1 MLWFKGGE
9 IMVKITKYTTE
20 KRQQDSEKHR
30 KEQSKHKYKTTQNM
44 RYILSEIWKSQPFML
59 VVLLMCVVASV
70 AELLFT
76 SFTGKY
82 VVELALGTS
91 SRVHLA
97 VICLLLIFGKRISR
111 YIWNEASDYCGF
123 YGNYKFACH
132 MTRKIIRKNMSTDYE
147 NNESCDNSN
156 AIQKAWVGS
165 DYISYQ
171 TLHTMQE
178 FLSAVLRI
186 LAYGGILS
194 MLSPVMLL
202 IVGVPAIASY
212 YIERH
217 KMQWIWNMT
226 DNWQKYVRE
235 LNYISDA
242 GSDFS
247 AAKDVRIYGMEKWFE
262 KLFSRSFGNRLNW
275 YEQQDEW
282 TFSHDLARVLMV
294 YLSNFAAYAC
304 VIYMV
309 VNGDI
314 GAGDFVLYFNSISDF
329 GWAVREV
336 FDKASGFN
344 WLSEN
349 ISFAREYLDIE
360 DKTNHGAGEKLP
372 FGECEIEFRNV
383 SYKYGGA
390 ENATIQNI
398 SFTLHKGERL
408 ALVGLN
414 GAGKTTLIKL
424 MCGLY
429 DPTEG
434 EILLNGKPVNSYN
447 RDEYFRLFGA
457 VFQDIS
463 VLPVT
468 IAENVSGA
476 EAEKIDT
483 EKVYDCLKK
492 SGIYEKVMSLPEKEN
507 TRLVKSVF
515 ENAVEFSG
523 GETQKLALARALY
536 KNAPVLLLDEP
547 TAALDPIAEQKMYL
561 NYADFSRGKSSV
573 FISHRL
579 ASTRFCDRI
588 ILIENGGIAECGTH
602 AELMAK
608 NGKYAELF
616 ELQSSYYND
625 EEVQINERQ

>member
-1 MLWFKGGE
+1 
-9 IMVKITKYTTE
+9 MVKVTKWDKKKKKEDWANY
-20 KRQQDSEKHR
+20 R
-30 KEQSKHKYKTTQNM
+30 KEQAKIKYKTSENM
-44 RYILSEIWKSQPFML
+44 RYILAELWKSHP
-59 VVLLMCVVASV
+59 LMFILIFAQVIALV
-70 AELLFT
+70 AESLFT
-76 SFTGKY
+76 TFTGKY

-91 SRVHLA
+91 SRVQLA
-97 VICLLLIFGKRISR
+97 VICLLLIIGERITK
-111 YIWNEASDYCGF
+111 YITNEIYDYGGY

-132 MTRKIIRKNMSTDYE
+132 TTRKIIRKNMSTDYE
-147 NNESCDNSN
+147 NNESCKNSD

-171 TLHTMQE
+171 TVNTIKL
-178 FLSAVLRI
+178 FLSAVLRVA
-186 LAYGGILS
+186 AYGGILS

-202 IVGVPAIASY
+202 IVGIPAIASF

-217 KMQWIWNMT
+217 KMMWIWNMS

-242 GSDFS
+242 ASDFS
-247 AAKDVRIYGMEKWFE
+247 AAKDVRVYGMDKWFS
-262 KLFSRSFGNRLNW
+262 KLFSRAFSNRLNW

-282 TFSHDLARVLMV
+282 SFRHDLARVLMV

-329 GWAVREV
+329 SWAVREV

-349 ISFAREYLDIE
+349 ISFSREYLDIV
-360 DKTNHGAGEKLP
+360 DKTNRGVGEKLP
-372 FGECEIEFRNV
+372 TGECEIEFKNV
-383 SYKYGGA
+383 SYKYSSA
-390 ENATIQNI
+390 EKPTINNI
-398 SFTLHKGERL
+398 SFKLNKGERL

-447 RDEYFRLFGA
+447 RDEYFNIFST
-457 VFQDIS
+457 VFQDIC

-468 IAENVSGA
+468 IAENISGA
-476 EAEKIDT
+476 ETGKYDL
-483 EKVYDCLKK
+483 EKVYSCMKK
-492 SGIYEKVMSLPEKEN
+492 AGIYEKVMNLPEKEN
-507 TRLVKSVF
+507 TKLVKSVF
-515 ENAVEFSG
+515 ENATELSG

-536 KNAPVLLLDEP
+536 KDAPILLLDEP

-588 ILIENGGIAECGTH
+588 ILIENGTIAECGSH
-602 AELMAK
+602 SELMAQG
-608 NGKYAELF
+608 GKYAELF

-625 EEVQINERQ
+625 DEVQINE

>member
-1 MLWFKGGE
+1 
-9 IMVKITKYTTE
+9 MVKVTKWDKKKKKEDWANY
-20 KRQQDSEKHR
+20 R
-30 KEQSKHKYKTTQNM
+30 KEQAKIKYKTFENM
-44 RYILSEIWKSQPFML
+44 RYILAELWKSHP
-59 VVLLMCVVASV
+59 LMFILIFAQVIALV
-70 AELLFT
+70 AESLFT
-76 SFTGKY
+76 TFTGKY

-91 SRVHLA
+91 SRVQLA
-97 VICLLLIFGKRISR
+97 VICLLLIIGERITK
-111 YIWNEASDYCGF
+111 YITNEIYDYGGY

-132 MTRKIIRKNMSTDYE
+132 TTRKIIRKNMSTDYE
-147 NNESCDNSN
+147 NNESCKNSD

-171 TLHTMQE
+171 TVNTIKL
-178 FLSAVLRI
+178 FLSAVLRVV
-186 LAYGGILS
+186 AYGGILS

-202 IVGVPAIASY
+202 IVGIPAIASF

-217 KMQWIWNMT
+217 KMMWIWNMS

-242 GSDFS
+242 ASDFS
-247 AAKDVRIYGMEKWFE
+247 AAKDVRVYGMDKWFS
-262 KLFSRSFGNRLNW
+262 KLFSRAFSNRLNW

-282 TFSHDLARVLMV
+282 SFRHDLARVLMV

-329 GWAVREV
+329 SWAVREV

-349 ISFAREYLDIE
+349 ISFSREYLDIV
-360 DKTNHGAGEKLP
+360 DKTNRGVGEKLP
-372 FGECEIEFRNV
+372 TGECEIEFKNV
-383 SYKYGGA
+383 SYKYSSA
-390 ENATIQNI
+390 EKPTINNI
-398 SFTLHKGERL
+398 SFKLNKGERL

-447 RDEYFRLFGA
+447 RDEYFKIFST
-457 VFQDIS
+457 VFQDIC

-468 IAENVSGA
+468 IAENISGA
-476 EAEKIDT
+476 ETGRYDL
-483 EKVYDCLKK
+483 EKVYSCMKK
-492 SGIYEKVMSLPEKEN
+492 AGIYEKVMNLPEKEN
-507 TRLVKSVF
+507 TKLVKSVF
-515 ENAVEFSG
+515 ENATELSG

-536 KNAPVLLLDEP
+536 KDAPILLLDEP

-561 NYADFSRGKSSV
+561 NYADFSRRKSSV

-588 ILIENGGIAECGTH
+588 ILIENGTIAECGSH
-602 AELMAK
+602 SELMAQG
-608 NGKYAELF
+608 GKYAELF

-625 EEVQINERQ
+625 DEVQINE

>member
-1 MLWFKGGE
+1 
-9 IMVKITKYTTE
+9 MVKVTKWDKKKKNE
-20 KRQQDSEKHR
+20 QNKR
-30 KEQSKHKYKTTQNM
+30 KYKLHENL
-44 RYILSEIWKSQPFML
+44 RYILSEIWKSQPLML
-59 VVLLMCVVASV
+59 VLLLVGLIAIV
-70 AELLFT
+70 AESLFT
-76 SFTGKY
+76 TFTGKY

-91 SRVHLA
+91 SRVQLA
-97 VICLLLIFGKRISR
+97 VICLLLIIGERITK
-111 YIWNEASDYCGF
+111 YIWNETQDYCGY

-132 MTRKIIRKNMSTDYE
+132 TTRKIIRKNMSTDYT
-147 NNESCDNSN
+147 NNESCKNSN

-171 TLHTMQE
+171 TLSTIQY
-178 FLSAVLRI
+178 FLSAVLRVA
-186 LAYGGILS
+186 AYGGILS
-194 MLSPVMLL
+194 MLSPIMLL
-202 IVGVPAIASY
+202 IVGVPAIASF

-217 KMQWIWNMT
+217 KMMWVWNMS

-247 AAKDVRIYGMEKWFE
+247 AAKDVRVYGMDKWFS
-262 KLFSRSFGNRLNW
+262 KLFSRAFNNRLNW

-282 TFSHDLARVLMV
+282 SFRHDLARVLMV

-314 GAGDFVLYFNSISDF
+314 GAGDFVLYFNSIADF
-329 GWAVREV
+329 SWAVREV

-349 ISFAREYLDIE
+349 ISFSREYLDIE
-360 DKTNHGAGEKLP
+360 DKTNRGAGEKLP
-372 FGECEIEFRNV
+372 TDECEIEFKNV
-383 SYKYGGA
+383 SYKYSGA
-390 ENATIQNI
+390 EKPTIKNI
-398 SFTLHKGERL
+398 SFKLNKGERL

-424 MCGLY
+424 ICGLY

-447 RDEYFRLFGA
+447 RDEYFKLFGA
-457 VFQDIS
+457 VFQDIC

-468 IAENVSGA
+468 VAENVAGA
-476 EAEKIDT
+476 EIDNIDIDR
-483 EKVYDCLKK
+483 VYDCLKK
-492 SGIYEKVMSLPEKEN
+492 AGLYDKVMSLPEKEN
-507 TRLVKSVF
+507 TKLVKSVF
-515 ENAVEFSG
+515 ENATELSG
-523 GETQKLALARALY
+523 GQTQKLALARALY
-536 KNAPVLLLDEP
+536 KDAPILLLDEP
-547 TAALDPIAEQKMYL
+547 TAALDPVAEQKMNL
-561 NYADFSRGKSSV
+561 NYADYSKGKSSV

-588 ILIENGGIAECGTH
+588 ILIENGEISECGTH
-602 AELMAK
+602 SELMAHS
-608 NGKYAELF
+608 GKYAQLF

-625 EEVQINERQ
+625 GEVQRNE

>member
-1 MLWFKGGE
+1 
-9 IMVKITKYTTE
+9 MVNVTKWDKKKKNE
-20 KRQQDSEKHR
+20 QNKR
-30 KEQSKHKYKTTQNM
+30 KYKLHENL
-44 RYILSEIWKSQPFML
+44 RYILSEIWKSQPLML
-59 VVLLMCVVASV
+59 VLLLVGLIAVVAES
-70 AELLFT
+70 LFT
-76 SFTGKY
+76 TFTGKY

-91 SRVHLA
+91 SRVQLA
-97 VICLLLIFGKRISR
+97 VICLLLIVAERITK
-111 YIWNEASDYCGF
+111 YIWNETQDYCGY

-132 MTRKIIRKNMSTDYE
+132 TTRKIIRKNMSTDYT
-147 NNESCDNSN
+147 NNESCKNSN

-171 TLHTMQE
+171 TLSTIQY
-178 FLSAVLRI
+178 FLSAVLRVA
-186 LAYGGILS
+186 AYGGILS
-194 MLSPVMLL
+194 MLSPIMLL
-202 IVGVPAIASY
+202 IVGVPAIASF

-217 KMQWIWNMT
+217 KMMWVWNMS

-247 AAKDVRIYGMEKWFE
+247 VAKDVRVYGMDKWFS
-262 KLFSRSFGNRLNW
+262 KLFSRAFKNRLNW

-282 TFSHDLARVLMV
+282 SFRHDLTRVLMV

-314 GAGDFVLYFNSISDF
+314 SAGDFVLYFNSIADF

-349 ISFAREYLDIE
+349 ISFAREYLDIK
-360 DKTNHGAGEKLP
+360 DKTNHGTGEKLP
-372 FGECEIEFRNV
+372 LGECEIEFRNV

-447 RDEYFRLFGA
+447 RDEYFKLFGA
-457 VFQDIS
+457 VFQDIC

-468 IAENVSGA
+468 VAENVAGA
-476 EAEKIDT
+476 EIDNINMV
-483 EKVYDCLKK
+483 KVYDCLKK
-492 SGIYEKVMSLPEKEN
+492 AGLYDKVMSLPEKKN
-507 TRLVKSVF
+507 TKLVKSVF
-515 ENAVEFSG
+515 ENATELSG
-523 GETQKLALARALY
+523 GQTQKLALARALY
-536 KNAPVLLLDEP
+536 KDAPILLLDEP
-547 TAALDPIAEQKMYL
+547 TAALDPVAEQKMYL
-561 NYADFSRGKSSV
+561 NYADYSKGKSSV

-588 ILIENGGIAECGTH
+588 ILIENGEISECGTH
-602 AELMAK
+602 SELMAQ
-608 NGKYAELF
+608 NGKYAQLF

-625 EEVQINERQ
+625 EEVQINE

>member
-1 MLWFKGGE
+1 
-9 IMVKITKYTTE
+9 MVKVTKWDKKKKKEDWANY
-20 KRQQDSEKHR
+20 R
-30 KEQSKHKYKTTQNM
+30 KEQAKIKYKTSENM
-44 RYILSEIWKSQPFML
+44 RYILAELWKSHP
-59 VVLLMCVVASV
+59 LMFILIFAQVIALV
-70 AELLFT
+70 AESLFT
-76 SFTGKY
+76 TFTGKY

-91 SRVHLA
+91 SRVQLA
-97 VICLLLIFGKRISR
+97 VICLLLIIGERITK
-111 YIWNEASDYCGF
+111 YITNEIYDYGGY

-132 MTRKIIRKNMSTDYE
+132 TTRKIIRKNMSTDYE
-147 NNESCDNSN
+147 NNESCKNSD

-171 TLHTMQE
+171 TVNTIKL
-178 FLSAVLRI
+178 FLSAVLRVV
-186 LAYGGILS
+186 AYGGILS

-202 IVGVPAIASY
+202 IVGIPAIASF

-217 KMQWIWNMT
+217 KMMWIWNMS

-242 GSDFS
+242 ASDFS
-247 AAKDVRIYGMEKWFE
+247 VAKDVRVYGMDKWFS
-262 KLFSRSFGNRLNW
+262 KLFSRAFSNRLNW

-282 TFSHDLARVLMV
+282 SFRHDLARVLMV

-314 GAGDFVLYFNSISDF
+314 GVGDFVLYFNSISDF
-329 GWAVREV
+329 SWAVREV

-349 ISFAREYLDIE
+349 ISFSREYLDIV
-360 DKTNHGAGEKLP
+360 DKTNRGVGEKLP
-372 FGECEIEFRNV
+372 TGECEIEFKNV
-383 SYKYGGA
+383 SYKYSSA
-390 ENATIQNI
+390 EKPTINNI
-398 SFTLHKGERL
+398 SFKLNKGERL

-447 RDEYFRLFGA
+447 RDEYFKIFST
-457 VFQDIS
+457 VFQDIC

-468 IAENVSGA
+468 IAENISCA
-476 EAEKIDT
+476 ETGRYDL
-483 EKVYDCLKK
+483 EKVYSCMKK
-492 SGIYEKVMSLPEKEN
+492 AGIYEKVMNLPKKEN
-507 TRLVKSVF
+507 TKLVKSVF
-515 ENAVEFSG
+515 ENATELSG

-536 KNAPVLLLDEP
+536 KDAPILLLDEP

-588 ILIENGGIAECGTH
+588 ILIENGTIAECGSH
-602 AELMAK
+602 SELMAQG
-608 NGKYAELF
+608 GKYAELF

-625 EEVQINERQ
+625 DEVQINE

>member
-1 MLWFKGGE
+1 MLCFKGGE
-9 IMVKITKYTTE
+9 IMVKITKYTKE

>member
-1 MLWFKGGE
+1 
-9 IMVKITKYTTE
+9 MVKVTKWDKKKKKEDWANY
-20 KRQQDSEKHR
+20 R
-30 KEQSKHKYKTTQNM
+30 KEQAKIKYKTSENM
-44 RYILSEIWKSQPFML
+44 RYILAELWKSHPLML
-59 VVLLMCVVASV
+59 ILIFAQVIALV
-70 AELLFT
+70 AESLFT
-76 SFTGKY
+76 TFTGKY

-91 SRVHLA
+91 SRVQLA
-97 VICLLLIFGKRISR
+97 VVCLLLIIGERITK
-111 YIWNEASDYCGF
+111 YITNEIYDYGGY

-132 MTRKIIRKNMSTDYE
+132 TTRKIIRKNMSTDYE
-147 NNESCDNSN
+147 NNESCKNSD

-171 TLHTMQE
+171 TVNTIKL
-178 FLSAVLRI
+178 FLSAVLRVA
-186 LAYGGILS
+186 AYGGILS

-202 IVGVPAIASY
+202 IVGIPAIASF

-217 KMQWIWNMT
+217 KMMWIWNMS

-242 GSDFS
+242 ASDFS
-247 AAKDVRIYGMEKWFE
+247 AAKDVRVYGMDKWFS
-262 KLFSRSFGNRLNW
+262 KLFSRAFSNRLNW

-282 TFSHDLARVLMV
+282 SFRHDLARVLMV

-329 GWAVREV
+329 SWAVREV

-349 ISFAREYLDIE
+349 ISFSREYLDIV
-360 DKTNHGAGEKLP
+360 DKTNRGVGENLP
-372 FGECEIEFRNV
+372 TGECEIEFKNV
-383 SYKYGGA
+383 SYKYSSA
-390 ENATIQNI
+390 EKPTINNI
-398 SFTLHKGERL
+398 SFKLNKGERL

-424 MCGLY
+424 ICGLY

-447 RDEYFRLFGA
+447 RDEYFKLFSA
-457 VFQDIS
+457 VFQDIC

-468 IAENVSGA
+468 IAENISGA
-476 EAEKIDT
+476 ETGKYNL
-483 EKVYDCLKK
+483 EKVYSCMKK
-492 SGIYEKVMSLPEKEN
+492 AGIYEKVMNLPEKEN
-507 TRLVKSVF
+507 TKLVKSVF
-515 ENAVEFSG
+515 ENATELSG

-536 KNAPVLLLDEP
+536 KDAPILLLDEP

-561 NYADFSRGKSSV
+561 NYADFSKGKSSV

-602 AELMAK
+602 TELMAQG
-608 NGKYAELF
+608 GKYAELF
-616 ELQSSYYND
+616 ELQSSYYNG
-625 EEVQINERQ
+625 EEVYTNE

>member
-1 MLWFKGGE
+1 
-9 IMVKITKYTTE
+9 MVKVTKWDKKKKKEDWANY
-20 KRQQDSEKHR
+20 R
-30 KEQSKHKYKTTQNM
+30 KEQAKIKYKTSENM
-44 RYILSEIWKSQPFML
+44 RYILAELWKSHP
-59 VVLLMCVVASV
+59 LMFILIFAQVIALV
-70 AELLFT
+70 AESLFT
-76 SFTGKY
+76 TFTGKY

-91 SRVHLA
+91 SRVQLA
-97 VICLLLIFGKRISR
+97 VICLLLIIGERITK
-111 YIWNEASDYCGF
+111 YITNEIYDYGGY

-132 MTRKIIRKNMSTDYE
+132 TTRKIIRKNMSTDYE
-147 NNESCDNSN
+147 NNESCKNSD

-171 TLHTMQE
+171 TVNTIKL
-178 FLSAVLRI
+178 FLSAVLRVV
-186 LAYGGILS
+186 AYGGILS

-202 IVGVPAIASY
+202 IVGIPAIASF

-217 KMQWIWNMT
+217 KMMWIWNMS

-242 GSDFS
+242 ASDFS
-247 AAKDVRIYGMEKWFE
+247 AAKDVRVYGMDKWFS
-262 KLFSRSFGNRLNW
+262 KLFSRAFSNRLNW

-282 TFSHDLARVLMV
+282 SFRHDLARVLMV

-329 GWAVREV
+329 SWAVREV

-349 ISFAREYLDIE
+349 ISFSREYLDME
-360 DKTNHGAGEKLP
+360 DKTNRGVGEKLP
-372 FGECEIEFRNV
+372 TGECEIEFKNV
-383 SYKYGGA
+383 SYKYSSA
-390 ENATIQNI
+390 EKPTINNI
-398 SFTLHKGERL
+398 SFKLNKGERL

-447 RDEYFRLFGA
+447 RDEYFKIFST
-457 VFQDIS
+457 VFQDIC

-468 IAENVSGA
+468 IAENISGA
-476 EAEKIDT
+476 ETSRYDL
-483 EKVYDCLKK
+483 EKVYSCMKK
-492 SGIYEKVMSLPEKEN
+492 AGIYEKVMNLPDKEN
-507 TRLVKSVF
+507 TKLVKSVF
-515 ENAVEFSG
+515 ENATELSG

-536 KNAPVLLLDEP
+536 KDAPILLLDEP

-561 NYADFSRGKSSV
+561 NYADYSKGKSSV

-602 AELMAK
+602 TELMAQG
-608 NGKYAELF
+608 GKYAELF
-616 ELQSSYYND
+616 ELQSSYYNG
-625 EEVQINERQ
+625 EEVYTNE

>member
-1 MLWFKGGE
+1 
-9 IMVKITKYTTE
+9 MVKVTKWDKKKKKEDWANY
-20 KRQQDSEKHR
+20 R
-30 KEQSKHKYKTTQNM
+30 KEQAKIKYKTSENM
-44 RYILSEIWKSQPFML
+44 RYILAELWKSHP
-59 VVLLMCVVASV
+59 LMFILIFAQVIALV
-70 AELLFT
+70 AESLFT
-76 SFTGKY
+76 TFTGKY

-91 SRVHLA
+91 SRVQLA
-97 VICLLLIFGKRISR
+97 VICLLLIIGERITK
-111 YIWNEASDYCGF
+111 YITNEIYDYGGY

-132 MTRKIIRKNMSTDYE
+132 TTRKIIRKNMSTDYE
-147 NNESCDNSN
+147 NNENCKNSD

-171 TLHTMQE
+171 TVNTIKL
-178 FLSAVLRI
+178 FLSAVLRVV
-186 LAYGGILS
+186 AYGGILS

-202 IVGVPAIASY
+202 IVGIPAIASF

-217 KMQWIWNMT
+217 KMMWIWNMS

-242 GSDFS
+242 ASDFS
-247 AAKDVRIYGMEKWFE
+247 AAKDVRVYGMDKWFS
-262 KLFSRSFGNRLNW
+262 KLFSRAFSNRLNW

-282 TFSHDLARVLMV
+282 SFRHDLARVLMV

-329 GWAVREV
+329 SWAVREA

-349 ISFAREYLDIE
+349 ISFSREYLDIV
-360 DKTNHGAGEKLP
+360 DKTNRGVGEKLP
-372 FGECEIEFRNV
+372 TGECEIEFKNV
-383 SYKYGGA
+383 SYKYSSA
-390 ENATIQNI
+390 EKPTINNI
-398 SFTLHKGERL
+398 SFKLNKGERL

-434 EILLNGKPVNSYN
+434 EILLNGKSVNSYN
-447 RDEYFRLFGA
+447 RDEYFKIFST
-457 VFQDIS
+457 VFQDIC

-468 IAENVSGA
+468 IAENISGA
-476 EAEKIDT
+476 ETGRYDL
-483 EKVYDCLKK
+483 EKVYSCMKK
-492 SGIYEKVMSLPEKEN
+492 AGIYEKVMNIPEKEN
-507 TRLVKSVF
+507 TKLVKSVF
-515 ENAVEFSG
+515 ENATELSG

-536 KNAPVLLLDEP
+536 KDAPILLLDEP

-588 ILIENGGIAECGTH
+588 ILIENGTIAECGSH
-602 AELMAK
+602 SELMAQG
-608 NGKYAELF
+608 GKYAELF

-625 EEVQINERQ
+625 EEVQINE

>member
-1 MLWFKGGE
+1 
-9 IMVKITKYTTE
+9 
-20 KRQQDSEKHR
+20 
-30 KEQSKHKYKTTQNM
+30 
-44 RYILSEIWKSQPFML
+44 
-59 VVLLMCVVASV
+59 
-70 AELLFT
+70 
-76 SFTGKY
+76 
-82 VVELALGTS
+82 
-91 SRVHLA
+91 
-97 VICLLLIFGKRISR
+97 
-111 YIWNEASDYCGF
+111 
-123 YGNYKFACH
+123 
-132 MTRKIIRKNMSTDYE
+132 
-147 NNESCDNSN
+147 
-156 AIQKAWVGS
+156 
-165 DYISYQ
+165 
-171 TLHTMQE
+171 
-178 FLSAVLRI
+178 
-186 LAYGGILS
+186 

-212 YIERH
+212 FIERH

-247 AAKDVRIYGMEKWFE
+247 AAKDVRVYGMEKWFE
-262 KLFSRSFGNRLNW
+262 KLFARSFSNRLNW

-282 TFSHDLARVLMV
+282 TFRHDLARVLMV
-294 YLSNFAAYAC
+294 YLTNFAAYAC

-349 ISFAREYLDIE
+349 ISFAREYLDIK
-360 DKTNHGAGEKLP
+360 DKTNHGTGEKLP
-372 FGECEIEFRNV
+372 LGECEIEFRNV

-476 EAEKIDT
+476 EAERIDT

-561 NYADFSRGKSSV
+561 NYADFSKGKSSV

-602 AELMAK
+602 AELMAQ

-625 EEVQINERQ
+625 EEVQINE

>member
-1 MLWFKGGE
+1 
-9 IMVKITKYTTE
+9 MVKVTKWDRKKKKEDWAKY
-20 KRQQDSEKHR
+20 R
-30 KEQSKHKYKTTQNM
+30 KEQAKIKYKISENM
-44 RYILSEIWKSQPFML
+44 RYILAELWKSHPLMF
-59 VVLLMCVVASV
+59 VLIFAQVIALV
-70 AELLFT
+70 AESLFT
-76 SFTGKY
+76 TFTGKY

-91 SRVHLA
+91 SRIRLA
-97 VICLLLIFGKRISR
+97 VICLLLIIGERITK
-111 YIWNEASDYCGF
+111 YITHEIYDYGGY
-123 YGNYKFACH
+123 YGDYKFACH

-147 NNESCDNSN
+147 NNESCKNSD

-171 TLHTMQE
+171 TVNTIKL
-178 FLSAVLRI
+178 FLSAVLRVV
-186 LAYGGILS
+186 AYGGILS

-202 IVGVPAIASY
+202 IVGVPAIVSY

-217 KMQWIWNMT
+217 KMLWIWNMT

-247 AAKDVRIYGMEKWFE
+247 AAKDVRVYGMDKWFA
-262 KLFSRSFGNRLNW
+262 KLFARSFGNRLNW

-282 TFSHDLARVLMV
+282 SFRHDLARVLMV
-294 YLSNFAAYAC
+294 HLSDFAAYAC

-314 GAGDFVLYFNSISDF
+314 GAGDFVLYFNSISEF
-329 GWAVREV
+329 SWAVREV

-349 ISFAREYLDIE
+349 ISFSREYLDIK
-360 DKTNHGAGEKLP
+360 DKTNRRAGEKLP
-372 FGECEIEFRNV
+372 TGECEIEFRNV
-383 SYKYGGA
+383 SYKYVGA
-390 ENATIQNI
+390 EKPTIENI
-398 SFTLHKGERL
+398 SFKLHKGERL

-447 RDEYFRLFGA
+447 RDEYFKLFSA
-457 VFQDIS
+457 VFQDICI
-463 VLPVT
+463 LPVT
-468 IAENVSGA
+468 VAENISGA
-476 EAEKIDT
+476 EAGK
-483 EKVYDCLKK
+483 YDPDRVLSCMKK
-492 SGIYEKVMSLPEKEN
+492 AGIYEKVMSLPEKEN

-515 ENAVEFSG
+515 ENAVELSG

-561 NYADFSRGKSSV
+561 NYADFSKGKSSI

-602 AELMAK
+602 AELMAQ

-625 EEVQINERQ
+625 EEVQINE

>member
-1 MLWFKGGE
+1 
-9 IMVKITKYTTE
+9 MVKVTKWDKKKKKEDWANY
-20 KRQQDSEKHR
+20 R
-30 KEQSKHKYKTTQNM
+30 KEQAKIKYKTSENM
-44 RYILSEIWKSQPFML
+44 RYILAELWKSHP
-59 VVLLMCVVASV
+59 LMFILIFAQVIALV
-70 AELLFT
+70 AESLFT
-76 SFTGKY
+76 TFTGKY

-91 SRVHLA
+91 SRVQLA
-97 VICLLLIFGKRISR
+97 VICLLLIIGERITK
-111 YIWNEASDYCGF
+111 YITNEIYDYGGY

-132 MTRKIIRKNMSTDYE
+132 TTRKIIRKNMSTDYE
-147 NNESCDNSN
+147 NNESCKNSD

-171 TLHTMQE
+171 TVNTIKL
-178 FLSAVLRI
+178 FLSAVLRVV
-186 LAYGGILS
+186 AYGGILS

-202 IVGVPAIASY
+202 IVGIPAIASF

-217 KMQWIWNMT
+217 KMMWIWNMS

-242 GSDFS
+242 ASDFS
-247 AAKDVRIYGMEKWFE
+247 AAKDVRVYGMDKWFS
-262 KLFSRSFGNRLNW
+262 KLFSRAFSNRLNW

-282 TFSHDLARVLMV
+282 SFRHDLARVLMV

-329 GWAVREV
+329 SWAVREV

-349 ISFAREYLDIE
+349 ISFSREYLDIV
-360 DKTNHGAGEKLP
+360 DKTNRRVGEKLP
-372 FGECEIEFRNV
+372 TGECEIEFKNV
-383 SYKYGGA
+383 SYKYSSA
-390 ENATIQNI
+390 EKPTINNI
-398 SFTLHKGERL
+398 SFKLNKGERL

-447 RDEYFRLFGA
+447 RDEYFKIFST
-457 VFQDIS
+457 VFQDIC

-468 IAENVSGA
+468 IAENISGA
-476 EAEKIDT
+476 ETGRYDL
-483 EKVYDCLKK
+483 EKVYSCMKK
-492 SGIYEKVMSLPEKEN
+492 AGIYEKVMNLPEKEN
-507 TRLVKSVF
+507 TKLVKSVF
-515 ENAVEFSG
+515 ENATELSG

-536 KNAPVLLLDEP
+536 KDAPILLLDEP

-588 ILIENGGIAECGTH
+588 FLIENGEIAECGSH
-602 AELMAK
+602 SELMAQG
-608 NGKYAELF
+608 GKYAELF

-625 EEVQINERQ
+625 EEVQINE

>member
-1 MLWFKGGE
+1 
-9 IMVKITKYTTE
+9 MVKVTKWDKKKKTE
-20 KRQQDSEKHR
+20 QNKR
-30 KEQSKHKYKTTQNM
+30 KYKLYENL
-44 RYILSEIWKSQPFML
+44 RYILSEIWKSQPLML
-59 VVLLMCVVASV
+59 VLLLVGLIAIV
-70 AELLFT
+70 AESLFT
-76 SFTGKY
+76 TFTGKY

-91 SRVHLA
+91 SRVQLA
-97 VICLLLIFGKRISR
+97 VICLLLIVGERITK
-111 YIWNEASDYCGF
+111 YIWNETQDYCGY

-132 MTRKIIRKNMSTDYE
+132 TTRKIIRKNMSTDYT
-147 NNESCDNSN
+147 NNESCKNSN

-171 TLHTMQE
+171 TLSTIQY
-178 FLSAVLRI
+178 FLSAVLRVA
-186 LAYGGILS
+186 AYGGILS
-194 MLSPVMLL
+194 MLSPIMLL
-202 IVGVPAIASY
+202 IVGVPAIASF

-217 KMQWIWNMT
+217 KMMWVWNMS

-247 AAKDVRIYGMEKWFE
+247 AAKDVRVYGMDKWFS
-262 KLFSRSFGNRLNW
+262 KLFSRAFNNRLNW

-282 TFSHDLARVLMV
+282 SFRHDLARVLMV

-314 GAGDFVLYFNSISDF
+314 GAGDFVLYFNSIADF
-329 GWAVREV
+329 SWAVREV

-344 WLSEN
+344 WLSDN
-349 ISFAREYLDIE
+349 ISFSREYLDIE
-360 DKTNHGAGEKLP
+360 DKTNRGAGEKLP
-372 FGECEIEFRNV
+372 TDECEIEFKNV
-383 SYKYGGA
+383 SYKYSGA
-390 ENATIQNI
+390 EKPTINNI
-398 SFTLHKGERL
+398 SFKLNKGERL

-424 MCGLY
+424 ICGLY

-447 RDEYFRLFGA
+447 RDEYFKLFGA
-457 VFQDIS
+457 VFQDIC

-468 IAENVSGA
+468 VAENVAGA
-476 EAEKIDT
+476 EIDNIDIDR
-483 EKVYDCLKK
+483 VYDCLKK
-492 SGIYEKVMSLPEKEN
+492 AGLYDKVMSLPDKEN
-507 TRLVKSVF
+507 TKLVKSVF
-515 ENAVEFSG
+515 ENATELSG
-523 GETQKLALARALY
+523 GQTQKLALARALY
-536 KNAPVLLLDEP
+536 KDAPILLLDEP
-547 TAALDPIAEQKMYL
+547 TAALDPVAEQKMYL
-561 NYADFSRGKSSV
+561 NYADYSKGKSSV

-588 ILIENGGIAECGTH
+588 ILIENGDISECGTH
-602 AELMAK
+602 SELMAQS
-608 NGKYAELF
+608 GKYAQLF

-625 EEVQINERQ
+625 GEVQINEWQ